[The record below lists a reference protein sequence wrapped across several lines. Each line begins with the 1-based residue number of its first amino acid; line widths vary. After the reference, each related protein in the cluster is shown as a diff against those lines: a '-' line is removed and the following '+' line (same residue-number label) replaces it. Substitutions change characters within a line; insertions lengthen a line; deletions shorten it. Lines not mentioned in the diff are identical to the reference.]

1 LFDGLTL
8 LDPSSE
14 RGRTVRV
21 TLCGSSKGEEK
32 PGNEVRGGRALV
44 SDENPLTVVSRRR
57 NVVESVTKSGVRD
70 NLKKTGVCGGRRG
83 GENAL
88 GDSKGVSDARKLG
101 ESHLRDAG

>member
-1 LFDGLTL
+1 M
-8 LDPSSE
+8 
-14 RGRTVRV
+14 

-44 SDENPLTVVSRRR
+44 SDANPLAVVSRRR

-70 NLKKTGVCGGRRG
+70 NLKKTGVCGARRG

-88 GDSKGVSDARKLG
+88 GDSKGVSDAGKVG
-101 ESHLRDAG
+101 ESTPERRWTWSARDFGINEESTR